1 MNKQTDTAA
10 DDFTMPSNPAD
21 RKKIK
26 DALYEMSGALQFI
39 DDKRVYMKETAAI
52 LEENYALPKKV
63 AMKMARTIFK
73 DNYSDV
79 SAESDQFT
87 TAFETLF
94 NVDGE

>member
-1 MNKQTDTAA
+1 MSDTAE
-10 DDFTMPSNPAD
+10 DFTMPSNPAD

-39 DDKRVYMKETAAI
+39 EDKRNFMKDIATT
-52 LEENYALPKKV
+52 LDENYSLPKKV

-79 SAESDQFT
+79 SAESDRFS

-94 NVDGE
+94 NADGE